1 MTLRLLLISLYSSLP
16 GNGGCP
22 LGVCDARK
30 SAALCREE
38 QPGSLDNS
46 SAGAAGT
53 LGAVVCSEEQMGDC
67 G

>member
-30 SAALCREE
+30 PADLCREE

-46 SAGAAGT
+46 PARAAGA